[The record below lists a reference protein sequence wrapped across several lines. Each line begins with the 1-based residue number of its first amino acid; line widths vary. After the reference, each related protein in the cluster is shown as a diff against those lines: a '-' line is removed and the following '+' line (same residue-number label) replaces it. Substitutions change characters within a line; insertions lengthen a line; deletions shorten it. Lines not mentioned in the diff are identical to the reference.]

1 MVFFGREQGEV
12 VRSAAVRDIFLEE
25 KVLFRERGG
34 ASLASGEV
42 FHAGLR
48 DFFERQ
54 GERNSREL

>member
-1 MVFFGREQGEV
+1 M